1 MGNSQEDKGI
11 YVAEEADRKIARFDK
26 YEYVMHGKIYRIST
40 EAQTQSIQKTNV
52 YASFGGLLM
61 KLTGEKE

>member
-40 EAQTQSIQKTNV
+40 ETSN
-52 YASFGGLLM
+52 
-61 KLTGEKE
+61 